1 MSRRSVQVTASW
13 VLMVGFVVLG
23 LMYLNGAFFSAWVAG
38 GPPNP
43 HPLGWERRAL
53 GQLAFSLASFTLAVG
68 SFMLV
73 QALPVWKR
81 SWVILVLAGI
91 VLAVSPY
98 VGRLVLQDKCLD
110 RGGQWSNL
118 TLECEPK

>member
-1 MSRRSVQVTASW
+1 MSRHRVQGTASW
-13 VLMVGFVVLG
+13 VLMLGFMVLG

-38 GPPNP
+38 GPPNS

-68 SFMLV
+68 SFKLV
-73 QALPVWKR
+73 RELPVRKR
-81 SWVILVLAGI
+81 SSFALVLAGI

-98 VGRLVLQDKCLD
+98 VDRLVLQDKCLD
-110 RGGQWSNL
+110 QGGQWSNL
-118 TLECEPK
+118 TLECVPK